1 MERQT
6 QRRAKEQEEFP
17 GVGVQVCVNTLVM
30 DVSNVFVC
38 GRGSEVARGVK
49 SPTRHSKKRQQLL
62 SSSCHFGSHCE
73 SRRRAGV
80 SQNA

>member
-1 MERQT
+1 M
-6 QRRAKEQEEFP
+6 
-17 GVGVQVCVNTLVM
+17 CVNTLVM

-49 SPTRHSKKRQQLL
+49 SPTRHSKKKQLL
-62 SSSCHFGSHCE
+62 STSCHFRSHCV